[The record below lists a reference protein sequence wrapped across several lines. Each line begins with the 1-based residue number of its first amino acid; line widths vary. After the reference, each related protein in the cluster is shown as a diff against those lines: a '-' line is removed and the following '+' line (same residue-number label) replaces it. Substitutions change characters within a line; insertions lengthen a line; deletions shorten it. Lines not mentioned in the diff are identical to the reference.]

1 MNGDA
6 LQVGSV
12 SHVGIVV
19 ADVDVVGEFFEG
31 VLGLRRLYDTS
42 ATGSRLRGL
51 AIDDMLVELVEYPED
66 HPMRHRSIGV
76 PRMHLGF
83 TVADVA
89 AACQRALEL
98 GVEVLA
104 PPATVGPATYC
115 YLQGPEAIVVEL
127 VAYEGGAR
135 RALDLFDGS
144 SLDTEGP

>member
-19 ADVDVVGEFFEG
+19 ADVDAVGEFFEG

-76 PRMHLGF
+76 SRMHLGF

-104 PPATVGPATYC
+104 APQTVGPATYC
-115 YLQGPEAIVVEL
+115 YLQGPEALVVEL
-127 VAYEGGAR
+127 VAYHGGAP
-135 RALDLFDGS
+135 RAMQLFDQLS
-144 SLDTEGP
+144 